1 MIPFLSYFLSVEEF
15 FVLCVLLSWFCSTET
30 DTPKKA
36 VVNKPET
43 KEAPAPKRDRIIGGI
58 GGGGFMGGKE
68 KGWVCFFDYITHFLR
83 KISPI
88 LQEKKSPNFW
98 NHPTAFK

>member
-15 FVLCVLLSWFCSTET
+15 FVLCVLLSWFCLTET
-30 DTPKKA
+30 DTQKKA

-68 KGWVCFFDYITHFLR
+68 KGEVCFFENNSFLKKNFTDSAGKKNR
-83 KISPI
+83 QIS
-88 LQEKKSPNFW
+88 

>member
-1 MIPFLSYFLSVEEF
+1 MKISNNDSISVIF
-15 FVLCVLLSWFCSTET
+15 CVLLSWFCATET

-68 KGWVCFFDYITHFLR
+68 KGEVCFFENNSFL
-83 KISPI
+83 KKNFTDSAGK
-88 LQEKKSPNFW
+88 KKSPNFW

>member
-1 MIPFLSYFLSVEEF
+1 MT
-15 FVLCVLLSWFCSTET
+15 WFCLTET
-30 DTPKKA
+30 DTPKKT

-68 KGWVCFFDYITHFLR
+68 KGDFCVEYNSSLKNTVTQFSR
-83 KISPI
+83 
-88 LQEKKSPNFW
+88 NFAR
-98 NHPTAFK
+98 N

>member
-1 MIPFLSYFLSVEEF
+1 MFLVFKDQYLELEKVVISNTHMKISNNDSISVIF
-15 FVLCVLLSWFCSTET
+15 CVLLSWFCATET

-68 KGWVCFFDYITHFLR
+68 KGEVCFF
-83 KISPI
+83 
-88 LQEKKSPNFW
+88 E
-98 NHPTAFK
+98 

>member
-1 MIPFLSYFLSVEEF
+1 M
-15 FVLCVLLSWFCSTET
+15 TET

-68 KGWVCFFDYITHFLR
+68 KGEVCFFEYNLFL
-83 KISPI
+83 
-88 LQEKKSPNFW
+88 
-98 NHPTAFK
+98 